1 MTREIGPTRRCNF
14 PDGWWTSKLGPD
26 EDILHR
32 TPQALLGD
40 LYGQVR
46 KIMKRT
52 TPASSGGTI

>member
-1 MTREIGPTRRCNF
+1 M
-14 PDGWWTSKLGPD
+14 SKLGPD

-46 KIMKRT
+46 EIMKHT
-52 TPASSGGTI
+52 TPTSSGGTI